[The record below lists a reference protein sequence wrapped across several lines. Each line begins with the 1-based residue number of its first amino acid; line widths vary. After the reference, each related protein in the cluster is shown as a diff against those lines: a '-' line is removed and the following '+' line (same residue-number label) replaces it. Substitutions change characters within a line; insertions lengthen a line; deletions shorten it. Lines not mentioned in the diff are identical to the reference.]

1 MEGNINY
8 RNQYKK
14 YLNLIVRVL
23 LIKIFLICSLH
34 QDLKFHLEVNNLNMN
49 STILVLTAEISP
61 LLKIPKLDFS
71 TADHLG
77 CLIYQFQF
85 KRHLRTFSIKKKK
98 KIIMILKR

>member
-34 QDLKFHLEVNNLNMN
+34 QDLKFHLEVNSNMY

-61 LLKIPKLDFS
+61 LLKILKLDFS